1 MTLTVDKQIEAF
13 PHTNLSKIVGTPT
26 YETIKILNEE
36 ISANAVTIS
45 NDSGGIYGYLALTI
59 PAAIYSTVTATPF
72 VAPHAP
78 ANPDLTG
85 LTGPQISA
93 RNRQF
98 DRNKATFNDYTSL
111 QLALKKQ
118 LIAAVEPIYLRAI
131 RDKYVGFGN
140 LTILEMLTHLY
151 SSYAKITPADLEKN
165 DARMKAPYDANDP
178 PELLIQQVQDGV
190 DYAAH
195 ADCPYSPE
203 QVVTIAYNLVN
214 QTGIFDQDLKDWRA
228 RPGHTKTW
236 PDFKVFFI
244 ERHQDWYQN
253 RTGRAG
259 QDYGR
264 ANMLHDEPTYD
275 QRTIDAIA
283 NLATATAS
291 DRATVASL
299 TATIEKLTSDL
310 NDVQSK
316 LVIALETNASLARA
330 LGDGKEN
337 QRGRG
342 RAPKEDR
349 RPPNRH
355 YCWTH
360 GYLCTHHSGECPS
373 PATGHQIKAKSRDNK
388 GGSTANRDKWI
399 DIVTRTK

>member
-165 DARMKAPYDANDP
+165 DVRMKAPYDANDP

-214 QTGIFDQDLKDWRA
+214 QTGIF
-228 RPGHTKTW
+228 
-236 PDFKVFFI
+236 
-244 ERHQDWYQN
+244 
-253 RTGRAG
+253 
-259 QDYGR
+259 
-264 ANMLHDEPTYD
+264 
-275 QRTIDAIA
+275 
-283 NLATATAS
+283 
-291 DRATVASL
+291 
-299 TATIEKLTSDL
+299 
-310 NDVQSK
+310 
-316 LVIALETNASLARA
+316 
-330 LGDGKEN
+330 
-337 QRGRG
+337 
-342 RAPKEDR
+342 
-349 RPPNRH
+349 
-355 YCWTH
+355 
-360 GYLCTHHSGECPS
+360 
-373 PATGHQIKAKSRDNK
+373 
-388 GGSTANRDKWI
+388 
-399 DIVTRTK
+399 